1 MLTHAEQTELGIRLQ
16 EELDKVVAEMSSLR
30 EGAGVV
36 ELDQTSVGR
45 LSRMDAMQ
53 QQAMSQE
60 LRHRAQY
67 RFRRIN
73 AAMERQ
79 TDGRY
84 GRCCDCAEWLSLERL
99 RVDPAA
105 PFCADCQSAIDLR
118 NKAHR

>member
-1 MLTHAEQTELGIRLQ
+1 MLTQAEQIELGLRLQ
-16 EELDKVVAEMSSLR
+16 EEFDKVVAEMSSLR
-30 EGAGVV
+30 EGAGIV

-53 QQAMSQE
+53 QQAMSQG
-60 LRHRAQY
+60 LRHRAQH

-79 TDGRY
+79 ADGRY
-84 GRCCDCAEWLSLERL
+84 GRCCECAEWLSLERL